1 MNSIVHRRLWLCV
14 LAVLLASGLALA
26 MVPKAALAAP
36 PTHLK
41 GFFEEDFVITDV
53 CAFPVRLEAAG
64 KYRLMFLNNPRAPF
78 DVFEVLPPAP
88 VTLTNLDEPTNDLTV
103 RGAARPPHGTEN
115 LGPGGGDLVVET
127 GRFFVLDPGFGLFL
141 FQGRA
146 TYIVDEGGNFTLLS
160 TKGRMTDLCALL
172 S

>member
-78 DVFEVLPPAP
+78 DVFEVCLLPPS
-88 VTLTNLDEPTNDLTV
+88 LLPTSMS
-103 RGAARPPHGTEN
+103 RPTI
-115 LGPGGGDLVVET
+115 L
-127 GRFFVLDPGFGLFL
+127 
-141 FQGRA
+141 Q
-146 TYIVDEGGNFTLLS
+146 
-160 TKGRMTDLCALL
+160 
-172 S
+172 